1 MKKMIFPIIAVTLLA
16 ACSSSRTSSD
26 VSLAEAVI
34 AQKISVAAAAQQDY
48 LAILNEDSRIKN
60 VRRDDFD
67 NELID
72 VDYIGKPLPML
83 NAMANR
89 YGYSLIEIGKRRD
102 LRIINIRMKSVA
114 PIEMLRNVSNQI
126 NYAADIILDKNSG
139 TLRIIYK

>member
-1 MKKMIFPIIAVTLLA
+1 MKKMIFPILAVTLLA

-60 VRRDDFD
+60 VHRDDFD

>member
-1 MKKMIFPIIAVTLLA
+1 MKKMIFPILAVTLLA
-16 ACSSSRTSSD
+16 ACSSSRTFSD

>member
-1 MKKMIFPIIAVTLLA
+1 MKKMIFQILAVTLLA

-26 VSLAEAVI
+26 VSLAESVI

-48 LAILNEDSRIKN
+48 LAILNEDSRLKT

-89 YGYSLIEIGKRRD
+89 YGYSLIEIGKRKD

-139 TLRIIYK
+139 TLRVIYK

>member
-1 MKKMIFPIIAVTLLA
+1 MKKIIFPILAVTLLA

-26 VSLAEAVI
+26 VSLAESVI

-48 LAILNEDSRIKN
+48 LAILNEDSRLKT

-139 TLRIIYK
+139 TLRVIYK

>member
-1 MKKMIFPIIAVTLLA
+1 MKKMIFPILAVTLLA
-16 ACSSSRTSSD
+16 ACTSSRTSSD

>member
-1 MKKMIFPIIAVTLLA
+1 MKKMIFPILAVTLLA

>member
-1 MKKMIFPIIAVTLLA
+1 MKNMIFPIFAVTLLA
-16 ACSSSRTSSD
+16 ACSSNRTSSD

-48 LAILNEDSRIKN
+48 LAILNEDSRLKT

>member
-1 MKKMIFPIIAVTLLA
+1 MKNMIFPIFAVTLLV

-48 LAILNEDSRIKN
+48 LAILNEDSRLKTL
-60 VRRDDFD
+60 RRDDFD

-83 NAMANR
+83 NAIANR

>member
-1 MKKMIFPIIAVTLLA
+1 MKKMIFPILAVTLLA

-89 YGYSLIEIGKRRD
+89 YGFSLIEIGKRRD

>member
-1 MKKMIFPIIAVTLLA
+1 MKKMIFPILAVTLLA

-26 VSLAEAVI
+26 VSLAESVI

-48 LAILNEDSRIKN
+48 LAILNEDSRLKT

-139 TLRIIYK
+139 TLRVIYK

>member
-1 MKKMIFPIIAVTLLA
+1 MKKMIFPILAVTLLA

-26 VSLAEAVI
+26 VSLAESVI

-48 LAILNEDSRIKN
+48 LAILNEDSRLKT

-89 YGYSLIEIGKRRD
+89 YGYSLIEIGKRKD

-139 TLRIIYK
+139 TLRVIYK

>member
-1 MKKMIFPIIAVTLLA
+1 MKKMIFPILAVTLLA

-48 LAILNEDSRIKN
+48 LAILNEDSRIKT
-60 VRRDDFD
+60 VLRDDFD

>member
-1 MKKMIFPIIAVTLLA
+1 MKKMIFPILAVTLLA
-16 ACSSSRTSSD
+16 ACSSNRTSSD
-26 VSLAEAVI
+26 VSLAESVI

-48 LAILNEDSRIKN
+48 LAILNEDSRLKT

-89 YGYSLIEIGKRRD
+89 YGYSLIEIGKRKD

-139 TLRIIYK
+139 TLRVIYK

>member
-1 MKKMIFPIIAVTLLA
+1 MKKMIFPILAVTLLA

-48 LAILNEDSRIKN
+48 LAILNEDSRLKN

-139 TLRIIYK
+139 TLRVIYK

>member
-1 MKKMIFPIIAVTLLA
+1 MKNMIFPIFAVTLLA
-16 ACSSSRTSSD
+16 GCSSNRTSSD

-48 LAILNEDSRIKN
+48 LAILNEDSRLKT

>member
-1 MKKMIFPIIAVTLLA
+1 
-16 ACSSSRTSSD
+16 
-26 VSLAEAVI
+26 
-34 AQKISVAAAAQQDY
+34 
-48 LAILNEDSRIKN
+48 
-60 VRRDDFD
+60 
-67 NELID
+67 
-72 VDYIGKPLPML
+72 ML

>member
-1 MKKMIFPIIAVTLLA
+1 MKKMIFPILAVTLLA

-26 VSLAEAVI
+26 VSLAESVI

-48 LAILNEDSRIKN
+48 LAILNEDSRLKS

-139 TLRIIYK
+139 TLRVIYK